1 MTKNILSFAFLFIST
16 ILYAQDNGFPFGEVT
31 LRDLEMK
38 MYDKDT
44 SAVAVVLTEFG
55 EAYIE
60 NGNNFNLIFEY
71 HTRIKILKKAG
82 LNLADIEIPL
92 RKADGK
98 KEVLRDVK
106 ASSFTIE
113 NGSIKEAP
121 VGYRN
126 IFTEN
131 RNKYRDVKKFAIP
144 NVHAGSIVEFKYI
157 LESPFIFNFRN
168 WEFQSDIPKVS
179 SEYWALIPGN
189 YLYNITLK
197 GFLKPSKSESQL
209 VKECFTPG
217 GGNKSD
223 CAVYK
228 YAMTNVPAFHEED
241 YMTAPSN
248 FIAAM
253 NFELAEIKHFNGRVD
268 KVTEEWKDAEK
279 ELQLHPDFGVQLKRG
294 KDIVDEHVKIVL
306 KNESDPLIKAR
317 KIYDFIKGWYRWNG
331 TYGKFSELGIK
342 KAFEQKSGNV
352 GDINLSLVA
361 ALRYA
366 ALDVEPVI
374 LSTRENGLPI
384 ELHPVLS
391 DFNYVVA
398 KVNIGDKVFLA
409 DATDAFHPF
418 GILPE
423 HCLNG
428 KGRVL
433 GEKESYWI
441 DLKPADRAKQISVLN
456 LKLGTDGV
464 IRGLLQ
470 TSYSGYDAI
479 EQRKKLA
486 AFNSHQDYI
495 HDLDNKLDRIDIKGF
510 EIKNVD
516 DLTHP
521 VVQSLKI
528 EIVAFDSADA
538 GNFML
543 NLFIMG
549 KWERNPFRSTL
560 RLYPV
565 DFGTPMEMVTVLNL
579 EYPEDFEILNPP
591 DKTALSLPNSGGRF
605 LLEVQQQGNR
615 ITLNNSLTIN
625 KTIFSS
631 EEYPYLKELFNRI
644 IQIQN
649 GDLIFRKRPESFIAP
664 K

>member
-1 MTKNILSFAFLFIST
+1 MAKSFLSFAFLFVSI
-16 ILYAQDNGFPFGEVT
+16 ILNAQDNSFPFGQVT
-31 LRDLEMK
+31 YRDLNMK

-44 SAVAVVLTEFG
+44 SAIAVVLAEFG

-60 NGNNFNLIFEY
+60 NGNDFNLIFEY
-71 HTRIKILKKAG
+71 HTRIKILKKSG

-98 KEVLRDVK
+98 KEVLREVK

-113 NGSIKEAP
+113 NGSIKEVPFA
-121 VGYRN
+121 GRN

-131 RNKYRDVKKFAIP
+131 RNKYLDVKKFAIP
-144 NVHAGSIVEFKYI
+144 NVQAGSVVEFKYI

-189 YLYNITLK
+189 YLYNITLR
-197 GFLKPSKSESQL
+197 GFLKPSRSESQL

-217 GGNKSD
+217 GGNKAD
-223 CAVYK
+223 CALYK
-228 YAMTNVPAFHEED
+228 YAMKDVPAFYEED
-241 YMTAPSN
+241 YMTARSN
-248 FIAAM
+248 FISAM

-268 KVTEEWKDAEK
+268 KVTEEWKDAEQ
-279 ELQLHPDFGVQLKRG
+279 ELRVHPEFGVQLKRG
-294 KDIVDEHVKIVL
+294 KDIVDEHIKTL
-306 KNESDPLIKAR
+306 LSNEFDPLIKAR

-331 TYGKFSELGIK
+331 SYGKYSELGIK
-342 KAFEQKSGNV
+342 KAFDQKTGNV

-361 ALRYA
+361 ALRFA
-366 ALDVEPVI
+366 KLDVEPVI

-409 DATDAFHPF
+409 DATDDFHPF

-423 HCLNG
+423 RCLNG

-441 DLKPADRAKQISVLN
+441 DLKPADRAKQISILN
-456 LKLGTDGV
+456 LKLDTDGV
-464 IRGLLQ
+464 MRGTLQ

-479 EQRKKLA
+479 DQRKKMA
-486 AFNSHQDYI
+486 AFNSHEEYI
-495 HDLDNKLDRIDIKGF
+495 RDLDNKLDRIEIKGF
-510 EIKNVD
+510 EIKNLN
-516 DLTHP
+516 DLTNP

-528 EIVAFDSADA
+528 EIVAFDDASA

-543 NLFIMG
+543 NPFIMG
-549 KWERNPFRSTL
+549 KWEQNPFRSTS

-565 DFGTPMEMVTVLNL
+565 DFGTPMEMITVLNL
-579 EYPEDFEILNPP
+579 EYPEDFEILNLP

-605 LLEVQQQGNR
+605 LLEIQQLDNK
-615 ITLNNSLTIN
+615 ITLNNSLTISR
-625 KTIFSS
+625 TIFSS
-631 EEYPYLKELFNRI
+631 DEYAYLKELFNRI

-649 GDLIFRKRPESFIAP
+649 GDLIFRK
-664 K
+664 KT

>member
-1 MTKNILSFAFLFIST
+1 MAKSFLSFAFLFVSI
-16 ILYAQDNGFPFGEVT
+16 ILSAQDNSFPFGQVT
-31 LRDLEMK
+31 YRDLNMK

-44 SAVAVVLTEFG
+44 SAIAVVLAEFG

-60 NGNNFNLIFEY
+60 NGNDFNLIFEY
-71 HTRIKILKKAG
+71 HTRIKILKKSG

-98 KEVLRDVK
+98 KEVLREVK

-113 NGSIKEAP
+113 NGSMKEVPFA
-121 VGYRN
+121 GRN

-131 RNKYRDVKKFAIP
+131 RNKYLDVKKFAIP
-144 NVHAGSIVEFKYI
+144 NVQAGSVVEFKYT

-189 YLYNITLK
+189 YLYNITLR
-197 GFLKPSKSESQL
+197 GFLKPSRSESQL

-217 GGNKSD
+217 GGNKAD
-223 CAVYK
+223 CALYK
-228 YAMTNVPAFHEED
+228 YAMKDVPAFYEED
-241 YMTAPSN
+241 YMTARSN
-248 FIAAM
+248 FISAM

-268 KVTEEWKDAEK
+268 KVTEEWKDAEQ
-279 ELQLHPDFGVQLKRG
+279 ELRVHPEFGVQLKRG
-294 KDIVDEHVKIVL
+294 KDIVDEHIRTL
-306 KNESDPLIKAR
+306 LTNEFDPLIKAR

-331 TYGKFSELGIK
+331 SYGKYSELGIK
-342 KAFEQKSGNV
+342 KAFDQKTGNV

-366 ALDVEPVI
+366 KLDVEPVI

-409 DATDAFHPF
+409 DATDDFHPF

-423 HCLNG
+423 RCLNG

-441 DLKPADRAKQISVLN
+441 DLKPADRAKQISILN
-456 LKLGTDGV
+456 LKLDTDGV
-464 IRGLLQ
+464 MRGTLQ

-479 EQRKKLA
+479 DQRKKMA
-486 AFNSHQDYI
+486 AFNSHEEYI
-495 HDLDNKLDRIDIKGF
+495 RDLDNKLNRIEIKGF
-510 EIKNVD
+510 EIKNLN
-516 DLTHP
+516 DLTNP

-528 EIVAFDSADA
+528 EIVAFDDASA

-543 NLFIMG
+543 NPFIMG
-549 KWERNPFRSTL
+549 KWEQNPFRSTS

-565 DFGTPMEMVTVLNL
+565 DFGIPMEMITVLNL
-579 EYPEDFEILNPP
+579 EYPEDFEILNLP

-605 LLEVQQQGNR
+605 LLEIQQLDNK
-615 ITLNNSLTIN
+615 ITLNSSLTISR
-625 KTIFSS
+625 TIFSS
-631 EEYPYLKELFNRI
+631 DEYAYLKELFNRI

-649 GDLIFRKRPESFIAP
+649 GDLIFRK
-664 K
+664 KT